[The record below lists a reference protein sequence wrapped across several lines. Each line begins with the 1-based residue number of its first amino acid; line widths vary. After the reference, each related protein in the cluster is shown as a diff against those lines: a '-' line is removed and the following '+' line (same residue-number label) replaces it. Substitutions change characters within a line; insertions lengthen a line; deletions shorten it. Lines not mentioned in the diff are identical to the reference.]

1 MLHIISNDSYLFFR
15 SQGDLKQFLW
25 ATRKDNVK
33 RNPNLAPLTL
43 TQKINMC
50 NQVVLGM
57 EHLANLRLVHKD
69 LASRNVLLSPNMDL
83 KVANLGLCRD
93 VYMAEYYPMGSSA
106 RLVPL
111 RWLSPEALLDN
122 EYSIKSDVWA
132 FGVFCWEMFTLG
144 DMPYKKRSDEEVR
157 KGLMNGD
164 CILDPPP
171 NCPKEMHEVIEKCT
185 AENPKDRPSFSEL
198 AMFIG
203 ELTVDSDV

>member
-1 MLHIISNDSYLFFR
+1 
-15 SQGDLKQFLW
+15 
-25 ATRKDNVK
+25 
-33 RNPNLAPLTL
+33 
-43 TQKINMC
+43 MC

-69 LASRNVLLSPNMDL
+69 LASRNVLLSPTMDL

-93 VYMAEYYPMGSSA
+93 IYMAEYYPLGSSA

-111 RWLSPEALLDN
+111 RWLSPEALLDE
-122 EYSIKSDVWA
+122 EYSTKSDIWA
-132 FGVFCWEMFTLG
+132 FGVFCWEVFTLG

-164 CILDPPP
+164 CILDPPS

-198 AMFIG
+198 AAFIG
-203 ELTVDSDV
+203 DLTVDSDV